1 MYYFAYASNLSR
13 KQMAE
18 RRPGSKPRFPATLPN
33 YKLIF
38 TGWSRE
44 LKGGKATI
52 RPVKSEKVMGAIY
65 EITDMNLK
73 QLDKYEGYPA
83 NYNRFKVTVWTEDG
97 DPVEAIT
104 YIKTEQSQETRPSPE
119 YLKIITQGYK
129 DWDID

>member
-1 MYYFAYASNLSR
+1 MYYFAYGSNLSR

-18 RRPGSKPRFPATLPN
+18 RCPGSKPLFPATLPN

-38 TGWSRE
+38 TDWSRQW
-44 LKGGKATI
+44 KGGIASI
-52 RPVKSEKVMGAIY
+52 RPVKGEKVMGAIY
-65 EITDMNLK
+65 EITDTNLK

-83 NYNRFKVTVWTEDG
+83 SYNRFKVTVWTEDG

-129 DWDID
+129 EWDIE